1 MLVQDLM
8 QVPVHTVTADQSL
21 AAAYAFMQDQKV
33 RHLPVLRDDRLV
45 GVVTDRDLRLAT
57 SHLRTDPFDP
67 SDAVAD
73 VMSQPPKTAGPL
85 DPIEEAARLMRQ
97 HTIGC
102 LPVVDGAA
110 LVGIVTGTDLLDALM
125 RLTGITK
132 PGGRLEVRLPDEPGQ
147 LARLT
152 TTVAHQGGNIR
163 SVLSYSESAH
173 ALRVLLQVDTIKTRA
188 LARALH
194 AEGVEVLWP
203 PIGGPPTA

>member
-1 MLVQDLM
+1 MLLQDLM
-8 QVPVHTVTADQSL
+8 QAPVHTVTADQSL
-21 AAAYAFMQDQKV
+21 AAVYAFMQEQRV
-33 RHLPVLRDDRLV
+33 RHLPVLQDDRLV
-45 GVVTDRDLRLAT
+45 GVITDRDLRLAT
-57 SHLRTDPFDP
+57 SHLRSDPFDP
-67 SDAVAD
+67 SAATAD
-73 VMSQPPKTAGPL
+73 VMSQPPQTAGPL

-97 HTIGC
+97 HAIGC
-102 LPVVDGAA
+102 LPVMDGEA

-152 TTVAHQGGNIR
+152 ATVAREGGNIR
-163 SVLSYSESAH
+163 SVLSYSESVE
-173 ALRVLLQVDTIKTRA
+173 ALRVLFQVDTIKTRA

-203 PIGGPPTA
+203 PIAPPTA

>member
-8 QVPVHTVTADQSL
+8 QTPVHTVTADQSL
-21 AAAYAFMQDQKV
+21 AATYAFMQEQRV
-33 RHLPVLRDDRLV
+33 RHLPVMQDAHLV
-45 GVVTDRDLRLAT
+45 GVITDRDLRLAT
-57 SHLRTDPFDP
+57 SHLRSDPFD
-67 SDAVAD
+67 SSAAVAD
-73 VMSQPPKTAGPL
+73 VMSQPPQTAGPL

-97 HTIGC
+97 HAIGC
-102 LPVVDGAA
+102 LPVVDGPA

-125 RLTGITK
+125 RLTGINK

-152 TTVAHQGGNIR
+152 ATVAREGGNIR
-163 SVLSYSESAH
+163 SVLSYSESAD
-173 ALRVLLQVDTIKTRA
+173 ALRVLFQVDTIKTRA

-203 PIGGPPTA
+203 PIGPPTA

>member
-8 QVPVHTVTADQSL
+8 QAPVLTATADQSL
-21 AAAYAFMQDQKV
+21 ADTYAVMQEQRV
-33 RHLPVLRDDRLV
+33 RHLPVMQDAQLV
-45 GVVTDRDLRLAT
+45 GVITDRDLRLAT
-57 SHLRTDPFDP
+57 SHLRGDPFDP
-67 SDAVAD
+67 GAAVAD
-73 VMSQPPKTAGPL
+73 VMSQPPKMVGPL

-97 HTIGC
+97 HAIGC
-102 LPVVDGAA
+102 LPVVDGAT

-152 TTVAHQGGNIR
+152 AAVAREGGNIR
-163 SVLSYSESAH
+163 SVLSYSDSVD
-173 ALRVLLQVDTIKTRA
+173 ALRVLFQVDTIKTRA

-203 PIGGPPTA
+203 PIGPPTA

>member
-1 MLVQDLM
+1 MLVQDIM
-8 QVPVHTVTADQSL
+8 QAPVHSVTADQSL
-21 AAAYAFMQDQKV
+21 AAAYAFMQEQRV
-33 RHLPVLRDDRLV
+33 RHLPVMQDDHLM
-45 GVVTDRDLRLAT
+45 GVITDRDLRLAT
-57 SHLRTDPFDP
+57 SQLRSDPFD
-67 SDAVAD
+67 SSAAVAD
-73 VMSQPPKTAGPL
+73 VMSQPPQTAGPL

-97 HTIGC
+97 HAIGC

-152 TTVAHQGGNIR
+152 ATVAREGGNIR
-163 SVLSYSESAH
+163 SALSYSESVD
-173 ALRVLLQVDTIKTRA
+173 ALRVLFQVDTIKTRA

-203 PIGGPPTA
+203 PIGPPKA

>member
-1 MLVQDLM
+1 MLVQDIM
-8 QVPVHTVTADQSL
+8 QAPVHSVTADQSL
-21 AAAYAFMQDQKV
+21 AAAYAFMQEQRV
-33 RHLPVLRDDRLV
+33 RHLPVMQDDHLM
-45 GVVTDRDLRLAT
+45 GVITDRDLRLAT
-57 SHLRTDPFDP
+57 SQLRSDPFD
-67 SDAVAD
+67 SSAAVAD
-73 VMSQPPKTAGPL
+73 VMSQPPQTAGPL

-97 HTIGC
+97 HAIGC

-152 TTVAHQGGNIR
+152 ATVAREGGNIR
-163 SVLSYSESAH
+163 SALSYSESVDT
-173 ALRVLLQVDTIKTRA
+173 LRVLFQVDTIKTRA

-203 PIGGPPTA
+203 PIGPPKA

>member
-1 MLVQDLM
+1 MLVQDIM
-8 QVPVHTVTADQSL
+8 QAPVHSVTADQSL
-21 AAAYAFMQDQKV
+21 AAAYAFMQEQRV
-33 RHLPVLRDDRLV
+33 RHLPVMQDDHLM
-45 GVVTDRDLRLAT
+45 GVITDRDLRLAT
-57 SHLRTDPFDP
+57 SQLRSDPFD
-67 SDAVAD
+67 SSAAVAD
-73 VMSQPPKTAGPL
+73 VMSQPPQTAGPL

-97 HTIGC
+97 HAIGC

-125 RLTGITK
+125 RLTGINK

-152 TTVAHQGGNIR
+152 ATVAREGGNIR
-163 SVLSYSESAH
+163 SVLSYSESVDT
-173 ALRVLLQVDTIKTRA
+173 LRVLFQVDTIKTRV

-203 PIGGPPTA
+203 PIGPPKA